1 MSKKWIAVHRGTK
14 RDIERGADFYRIGP
28 EIDVADPDCACPT
41 IKDEWRANQIVN
53 QVNATIAAVAA
64 KDATI
69 AELREALERLDAWFD
84 TDPEIL
90 DAMTPDE
97 RADHDRQ
104 RGIIRAAL
112 EAKDA

>member
-53 QVNATIAAVAA
+53 QVNATIDALAA
-64 KDATI
+64 KDAEI
-69 AELREALERLDAWFD
+69 KRLREALERIQRISERCEFLPD
-84 TDPEIL
+84 TDGL
-90 DAMTPDE
+90 
-97 RADHDRQ
+97 
-104 RGIIRAAL
+104 RGAYRHVDVISRTAL
-112 EAKDA
+112 EIKP